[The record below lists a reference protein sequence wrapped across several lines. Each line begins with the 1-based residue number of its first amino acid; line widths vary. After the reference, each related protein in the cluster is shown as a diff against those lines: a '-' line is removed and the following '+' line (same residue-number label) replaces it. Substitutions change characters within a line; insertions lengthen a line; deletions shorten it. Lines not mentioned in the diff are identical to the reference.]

1 MHAHRLIAT
10 LALAAGVAAPT
21 ALTAGPATATATA
34 TTAATTASCVIT
46 LYDIDANN
54 VAERDGKDELRFKV
68 DGNLFP
74 RFSANYFSMKT
85 GGDGDPADFEYPSTL
100 LVGSE
105 DVKFDLREVTP
116 PIVGEGDSL
125 GKATARGSVCA
136 GLAVGADTTETT
148 IVEGTDETDYTYT
161 VRLKLTRQ

>member
-1 MHAHRLIAT
+1 MHAHRLIT
-10 LALAAGVAAPT
+10 TFALAAGFAAPV
-21 ALTAGPATATATA
+21 ALAAVPAA
-34 TTAATTASCVIT
+34 AATTSCVVT

-74 RFSANYFSMKT
+74 KFNAKYFSMKT
-85 GGDGDPADFEYPSTL
+85 GGDGDPADFEHPSTL

-105 DVKFDLREVTP
+105 DVTFDLREVTP
-116 PIVGEGDSL
+116 PAVSEGDSL
-125 GKATARGSVCA
+125 GKATAHGSVCA
-136 GLAVGADTTETT
+136 GLAVGADTTETS
-148 IVEGTDETDYTYT
+148 IVEGHDETDYTYT

>member
-21 ALTAGPATATATA
+21 ALTAVPATA

-74 RFSANYFSMKT
+74 KFSANYFSMKT

-125 GKATARGSVCA
+125 GKATAHGSVCA